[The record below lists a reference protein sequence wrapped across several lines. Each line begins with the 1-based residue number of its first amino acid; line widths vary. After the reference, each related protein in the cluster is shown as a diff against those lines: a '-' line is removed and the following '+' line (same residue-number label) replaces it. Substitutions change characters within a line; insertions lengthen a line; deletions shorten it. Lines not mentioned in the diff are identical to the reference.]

1 MRRILPFLLCLP
13 LMACQSVP
21 SRYTGLGQPP
31 ELRAFISEHRD
42 AAQTLEAR
50 GALREAQ
57 REWQLI
63 DAVTPGDAVAD
74 RHIRRLEAEI
84 TGGFERHRKAARA
97 AARKGQYRRSRQQLL
112 KALAL
117 RPEDGSVISDLKA
130 VEARLAYAA
139 MPAEPNVAKGRQS
152 EVEVYTA
159 QRQQSRKTASPVHQP
174 GESVERSKPDE
185 QPGAVSQ
192 QQVADLVAQGR
203 YEAALKNL
211 QALRQSTGA
220 DPQIDAQIAKVRLI
234 LAERHYTRGVVA
246 FRDAR
251 YAEAVNEFEQTL
263 RYQPDHHKARFYL
276 SSAQALK
283 KQ

>member
-1 MRRILPFLLCLP
+1 
-13 LMACQSVP
+13 MACQSVP
-21 SRYTGLGQPP
+21 SQYTGLGQPH
-31 ELRAFISEHRD
+31 ELRAFISEHRN

-63 DAVTPGDAVAD
+63 NAITPGDEAD
-74 RHIRRLEAEI
+74 RHIQRLEAEI
-84 TGGFERHRKAARA
+84 AAGFERHRKAARA

-159 QRQQSRKTASPVHQP
+159 QRQQSRKTASPGRQP
-174 GESVERSKPDE
+174 GQSVERLKQDE

-203 YEAALKNL
+203 YEAAFKNL

-220 DPQIDAQIAKVRLI
+220 DPEIDAQIAKIRRI
-234 LAERHYTRGVVA
+234 LAEQHYTRGVVA

-251 YAEAVNEFEQTL
+251 YGEAVNEFEQTL

-276 SSAQALK
+276 SSAQSLK